1 MEIRKKIEK
10 LDKDIRL
17 IAVTKNVDVSL
28 IKEAIALGVTD
39 IGENRVQEL
48 TKKYDSLGSKINYH
62 MIGHLQ
68 TNKVK
73 YIIDKVCLIH
83 SLDRLSLAKEI
94 NKRAKEHDIVMEV
107 LVQVNISEEETKFGL
122 KKKEV
127 HNFIKEIGNYENLK
141 VKGLMTMAPHYEQI
155 EDTRWVF
162 KNLKDLSKEIASKGY
177 KNVSMDILSMGMTN
191 DYNIAIEE
199 GSTMVRVGTGIFGS
213 RKY

>member
-162 KNLKDLSKEIASKGY
+162 KDLKDLSKEIASKGY